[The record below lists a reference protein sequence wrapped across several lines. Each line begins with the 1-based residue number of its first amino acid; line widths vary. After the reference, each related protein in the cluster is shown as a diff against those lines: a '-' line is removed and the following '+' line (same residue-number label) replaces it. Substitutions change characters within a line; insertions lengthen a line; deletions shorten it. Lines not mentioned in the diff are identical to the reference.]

1 MVRGLLESNMDN
13 EYWHDIDVLD
23 DDDNE
28 LTRPDKRAQAK
39 QRKRKWREIEV
50 IKEQRRLRRDI
61 ANFES
66 YSY

>member
-1 MVRGLLESNMDN
+1 MND
-13 EYWHDIDVLD
+13 EYWHDTDVLD

-28 LTRPDKRAQAK
+28 LTRPGKKGQAK

-61 ANFES
+61 ADFEQ

>member
-1 MVRGLLESNMDN
+1 MSNED
-13 EYWHDIDVLD
+13 WHDTDVLD
-23 DDDNE
+23 EDDNE
-28 LTRPDKRAQAK
+28 LTRTDKKAQAK

-61 ANFES
+61 ADFEQ

>member
-1 MVRGLLESNMDN
+1 MSNED
-13 EYWHDIDVLD
+13 WHDTDVLD

-28 LTRPDKRAQAK
+28 LTRTDKKAQAK

-61 ANFES
+61 ADFEQ

>member
-1 MVRGLLESNMDN
+1 MNN
-13 EYWHDIDVLD
+13 EYWHDADVLD
-23 DDDNE
+23 DDDSE
-28 LTRPDKRAQAK
+28 LTRPDKKAQAK

-61 ANFES
+61 ENFES